1 MSENS
6 EKYSS
11 RLVSSLS
18 GVQGVLNIT
27 SLTFGTVEPV
37 NVWHFCLTNDLSIC
51 HLINK

>member
-11 RLVSSLS
+11 LLFL
-18 GVQGVLNIT
+18 GVQGVLNKT

-37 NVWHFCLTNDLSIC
+37 NVWHFCLTIDLSIC